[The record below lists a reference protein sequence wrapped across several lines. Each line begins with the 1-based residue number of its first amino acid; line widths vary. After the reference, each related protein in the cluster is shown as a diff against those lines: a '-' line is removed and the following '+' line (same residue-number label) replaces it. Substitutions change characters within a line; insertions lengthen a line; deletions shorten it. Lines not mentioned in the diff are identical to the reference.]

1 MDHHAKAIEL
11 RAIDELKPYSGNA
24 RTHSEKQIR
33 QIAKS
38 IERFKFLN
46 PVLIDDEGTIIAGH
60 GRVLALKSLGH
71 TKVPCFPVSHL
82 TAAEKRA
89 YILADNK
96 LQKTPAGTKKYW
108 RSSYR
113 V

>member
-24 RTHSEKQIR
+24 SGSELARRDRARRSRLRNKTHSEKQIR

-60 GRVLALKSLGH
+60 GRVLA
-71 TKVPCFPVSHL
+71 
-82 TAAEKRA
+82 R
-89 YILADNK
+89 
-96 LQKTPAGTKKYW
+96 
-108 RSSYR
+108 
-113 V
+113 